1 MLYNRAAA
9 VAYAHKWAFGR
20 NPAFYDFSDIGG
32 NCTNFASQCLYAGSG
47 VMNFTPVFGWYYIN
61 VNDRAPAWTGVNELY
76 RFLVG
81 NTGPGPQA
89 VETGLDEVDNG
100 DIIQLRFNTGE
111 SFDHSP
117 VVVNRGRRTP
127 NTILL
132 AANSCDSDYR
142 PLSTYNYYEYRVLH
156 IVNVGESP
164 LMSYNL

>member
-9 VAYAHKWAFGR
+9 VAYAHKWAFSR

-47 VMNFTPVFGWYYIN
+47 VINFTPVFGWYYIN

-76 RFLVG
+76 RFLVRQAARR
-81 NTGPGPQA
+81 QA

-117 VVVNRGRRTP
+117 CRCKPRQTH
-127 NTILL
+127 
-132 AANSCDSDYR
+132 SKY
-142 PLSTYNYYEYRVLH
+142 H
-156 IVNVGESP
+156 IACGK
-164 LMSYNL
+164 LM